1 VKRNVTL
8 FAAVAAVG
16 LAAYLGSRLWAQAP
30 AAQAQAQAPAQTRVA
45 MINMVQVITNYHK
58 FKTFQDELGRLA
70 KPYKEREAELTKN
83 LNGWEAVLKRTDAPA
98 SQREQA
104 EKEVK
109 ERKRQIEDNA
119 IEAKKILAKRNDEQ
133 FVQLYHEVED
143 AVKRYAVSNGFHLVL
158 QFNEPPSA
166 TDLYNV
172 KNIYR
177 KLEGATATGCCSP
190 VYMAPGLDIT
200 AGVLG
205 NLNAGAP
212 AAAASP
218 AAGPNGG
225 APAGAAPGG
234 H

>member
-1 VKRNVTL
+1 MKRKMGL
-8 FAAVAAVG
+8 FAGILALG
-16 LAAYLGSRLWAQAP
+16 LAVYLGSRLWAQAP
-30 AAQAQAQAPAQTRVA
+30 AAPVQAPAQTRVA
-45 MINMVQVITNYHK
+45 LVNVVQVITNYHK

-70 KPYKEREAELTKN
+70 KPYKDREAELTKN
-83 LNGWEAVLKRTDAPA
+83 LTAWENQLKKGDVTP
-98 SQREQA
+98 QQKEEA
-104 EKEVK
+104 EKQVK